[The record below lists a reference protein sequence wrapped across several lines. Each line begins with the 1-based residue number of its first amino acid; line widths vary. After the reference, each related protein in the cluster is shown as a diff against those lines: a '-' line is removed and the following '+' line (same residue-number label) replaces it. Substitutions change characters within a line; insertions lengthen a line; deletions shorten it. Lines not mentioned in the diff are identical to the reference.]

1 MWAGYF
7 GVNRTPYSGFSRNRQ
22 GAWSNLSAETPTA
35 GPGVVSFHDI
45 FAQNAQ
51 VMWSAFD
58 ESPASTGEL
67 QGVRQ
72 YDDRGTPAEPAD
84 DTRTD
89 ILVTGDADGGTVA
102 VDALGRL
109 WYGNNKGLFRREGDA
124 WLPVTSSII
133 SIDAIVDL
141 TPTSDGSLFALRSV
155 SNGSSITR
163 SIILV
168 RADGQVE
175 SGGVDVMAEKRL
187 ALALTATRRNKL
199 WAVAPDGALWYLIEP
214 ASPSPNQW
222 TLRRRT
228 VSGVIDYPLP
238 QPLQP
243 TSASG
248 DPYSDLTVDS
258 NGHVWLIVDKALFRL
273 SFKPDFALA
282 SQSFLLA
289 PGLSR
294 SRQILIES
302 IEGFDEEVVL
312 SVDDF
317 AANITATLG
326 QSTARAGT
334 TTSLTVNVGTGI
346 LPGVYNSTLVG
357 TSGEISRSVPISIT
371 VVETLYEEFLPMV
384 AR

>member
-1 MWAGYF
+1 M
-7 GVNRTPYSGFSRNRQ
+7 
-22 GAWSNLSAETPTA
+22 
-35 GPGVVSFHDI
+35 SFHDI

-199 WAVAPDGALWYLIEP
+199 WAIAPDGALWYLIEP